1 VGTVSPRAL
10 LTGATG
16 FLGAR
21 LARALDE
28 AGWEV
33 TALGRARGVGEMADT
48 IRRARPD
55 VTLHLAT
62 EFRAEHTPDDIEPM
76 IAANVLFGTQLL
88 ESLRAVSP
96 ARVVTVGTHWQH
108 YDNAGY
114 SPVSLYAATK
124 QAFDDIARYYTDVAG
139 FQIVHLD
146 VTDCY
151 GPGDTRGKLLS
162 LLCNAAREGW
172 PLDLSPG
179 EQQIDLLHVD
189 DAVSALLIA
198 AERLLDGAAQP
209 AERWAVRTGR
219 SLTIREVVAL
229 FERVRGV
236 TLDVR
241 WGARPYR
248 ARETFAAWTEGS
260 TLPGWVPRIPLER
273 GLLTLE

>member
-1 VGTVSPRAL
+1 VSPRAL

-21 LARALDE
+21 LARTLEDS
-28 AGWEV
+28 GWVV
-33 TALGRARGVGEMADT
+33 TVLGRAQGVGEIAGT
-48 IRRARPD
+48 VRRAQPD

-62 EFRAEHTPDDIEPM
+62 EFRPEHAPDDIEPM

-88 ESLRAVSP
+88 ESLRTVSL

-108 YDNAGY
+108 YENAGY

-124 QAFDDIARYYTDVAG
+124 QAFDDIARYYADVAG
-139 FQIVHLD
+139 FHFVHLD

-162 LLCNAAREGW
+162 LLCNAAREGTL
-172 PLDLSPG
+172 LDLSPG
-179 EQQIDLLHVD
+179 DQRIDLLHVD
-189 DAVSALLIA
+189 DAVNALLVA
-198 AERLLDGAAQP
+198 ARRLLDGAGQP
-209 AERWAVRTGR
+209 VERWAVRTGR
-219 SLTIREVVAL
+219 SLTIREVVEL

-236 TLDVR
+236 TLRVR

-260 TLPGWVPRIPLER
+260 TLPGWVPHIPLER
-273 GLLTLE
+273 GLLTLD